1 MGPRG
6 RKFLSLIAV
15 SLFEDVR
22 FFCVTGAYAA
32 EATRLVHKNLDC
44 SVCHTTA
51 GKTFETPESKTC
63 IGCHGGMDAIKLKS
77 NAFKKD
83 AHHSP
88 HYADWLE
95 CTQCHAEHKP
105 AKSLCQDCHVMK

>member
-15 SLFEDVR
+15 SLFEDVS

-63 IGCHGGMDAIKLKS
+63 IGCHGGMDAIS
-77 NAFKKD
+77 S
-83 AHHSP
+83 SP
-88 HYADWLE
+88 TPSRRMHIIRRTMRICWN
-95 CTQCHAEHKP
+95 TR
-105 AKSLCQDCHVMK
+105 SVMQNTSPLRACVRIAM